1 MATMNVEETFL
12 GFQGQITVKWRS
24 TWVGW
29 VYDFGIALFTIYLL
43 KIWGKIEAIYL
54 FSKSLFSLCRFSS
67 ISERWQEYFYPYFT
81 YWKSKYFKEFAENVF
96 LNLDRLVFRYILLTW
111 RSILKFSTRL
121 RRTTAKST
129 CKTNVRE
136 MELQNF

>member
-1 MATMNVEETFL
+1 MNVEETFL

-81 YWKSKYFKEFAENVF
+81 YWKSKYFKEFAENVLF
-96 LNLDRLVFRYILLTW
+96 KSR
-111 RSILKFSTRL
+111 
-121 RRTTAKST
+121 ST
-129 CKTNVRE
+129 CFQIHFADLKINSEILNSAKKNNSKINV
-136 MELQNF
+136 

>member
-1 MATMNVEETFL
+1 MNVEETFL

-96 LNLDRLVFRYILLTW
+96 FKSRSTCFQIHFADLKINSEILN
-111 RSILKFSTRL
+111 SAKKNNS
-121 RRTTAKST
+121 KST

-136 MELQNF
+136 MELQTF

>member
-1 MATMNVEETFL
+1 MNVEETFL

-96 LNLDRLVFRYILLTW
+96 FFKSR
-111 RSILKFSTRL
+111 
-121 RRTTAKST
+121 ST
-129 CKTNVRE
+129 CFQIHFADLKINSEILNSAKKNNSKINV
-136 MELQNF
+136 